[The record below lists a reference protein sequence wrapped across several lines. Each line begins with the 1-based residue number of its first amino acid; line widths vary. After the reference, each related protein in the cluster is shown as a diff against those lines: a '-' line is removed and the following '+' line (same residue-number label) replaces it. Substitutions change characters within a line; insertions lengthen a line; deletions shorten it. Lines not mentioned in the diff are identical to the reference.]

1 MRFAIGIGTALVTA
15 AALTIG
21 PLALAPVAEAAPA
34 HNVATGT
41 ARMTVTGWTA
51 SSVTFDVGGGARPV
65 RLAGGG
71 VGVTDGSAT
80 SDALPTT
87 VEVGGGRTVSGF
99 WTIDDPDTVTFHF
112 TADDSSPLR
121 SKGGEVLRLSSD
133 WGSEEWGHC
142 VSGAGVAG
150 AATGGFLGAIS
161 GPGAIAA
168 ATGGMLTGIIGGAVT
183 C

>member
-1 MRFAIGIGTALVTA
+1 M
-15 AALTIG
+15 
-21 PLALAPVAEAAPA
+21 
-34 HNVATGT
+34 
-41 ARMTVTGWTA
+41 
-51 SSVTFDVGGGARPV
+51 
-65 RLAGGG
+65 
-71 VGVTDGSAT
+71 
-80 SDALPTT
+80 
-87 VEVGGGRTVSGF
+87 SGF

-112 TADDSSPLR
+112 TADDNSRLR
-121 SKGGEVLRLSSD
+121 SRGGEVLRLTSD